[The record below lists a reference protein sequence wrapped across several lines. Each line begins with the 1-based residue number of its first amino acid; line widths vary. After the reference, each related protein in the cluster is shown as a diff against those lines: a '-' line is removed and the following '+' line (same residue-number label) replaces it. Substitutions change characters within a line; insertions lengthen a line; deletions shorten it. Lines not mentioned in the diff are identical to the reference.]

1 MRFDIEATPNN
12 ELSSQPTPKIAM
24 ARKIIIAAIS
34 LCGLL
39 AASCVAAEKTYT
51 FGIIVKSNNNPVFQ
65 AAKTGAEDEARALSE
80 KQGVTIKI
88 DWRTPT
94 EEDPQKQLEA
104 IEELVNAGL
113 SGIAVC
119 ASDAN
124 KLTDAINAAVDKGV
138 PVVCFDFDV
147 PKSKRLA
154 DFRTTTSTVARR

>member
-24 ARKIIIAAIS
+24 ARKTIIAAIS

-80 KQGVTIKI
+80 MQGVTIKI
-88 DWRTPT
+88 DWRKPN
-94 EEDPQKQLEA
+94 EDKRGRPPKQVEA
-104 IEELVNAGL
+104 IEELVNVGV
-113 SGIAVC
+113 SGIAVSIAC
-119 ASDAN
+119 RN
-124 KLTDAINAAVDKGV
+124 LTT
-138 PVVCFDFDV
+138 
-147 PKSKRLA
+147 
-154 DFRTTTSTVARR
+154 RTSAPDHIHENS